1 MKQYWY
7 QAWYVLF
14 QQPFSIQICWHNIKQ
29 DCYHDVLLEQHCS
42 RLFVHQP
49 WTVLFHAC
57 WQLATGCAFFLFLR
71 VLITNSPLRRHHFS
85 DTFSRDPA
93 VQLYHSKIFTAV
105 HKEWGVSPSFRLRT
119 FAWFACAAKALGTRL
134 RSFPQKWRNKLMPWH
149 LQCVTQV
156 WIWSRHIYACGHNQ
170 GRARGVLTGLHKNIF
185 RAK

>member
-57 WQLATGCAFFLFLR
+57 WQLAIGCAFFLFLR
-71 VLITNSPLRRHHFS
+71 VLITNSPLRRNC
-85 DTFSRDPA
+85 DA
-93 VQLYHSKIFTAV
+93 IIFQTLFRETQQSSYIIA
-105 HKEWGVSPSFRLRT
+105 KFLLLCIRNEEWAQAFVCERLRG
-119 FAWFACAAKALGTRL
+119 L
-134 RSFPQKWRNKLMPWH
+134 
-149 LQCVTQV
+149 
-156 WIWSRHIYACGHNQ
+156 
-170 GRARGVLTGLHKNIF
+170 RARRRLWERDCGLFLKSGEIN
-185 RAK
+185 